1 MRALGY
7 HRVSTAEQVANGH
20 SLALAPERLQAWCVA
35 RGLDLVDVI
44 TDEGVSASNPLAR
57 RKGGADLLK
66 RMRGGGADVVVVIAI
81 DRLFRDA
88 QDGLNTL
95 QGPEGKGGLPV
106 QSVTEPIDTT
116 TAMGRFILTVWLAK
130 SQLEREQTCERN
142 LAISRGLRRSGRSN
156 GITPY
161 GCLERAGRLYR
172 DPATWPV
179 RELIVELRS
188 ESIGPK
194 ALSFDAIV
202 EHLAQAG
209 IRAPEGGER
218 WSKMTV
224 RRVVQNHDGLNHIP
238 PLPADHE
245 TAVSEAAPA

>member
-7 HRVSTAEQVANGH
+7 HRVSTAEQASNGH
-20 SLALAPERLQAWCVA
+20 SLALAPERLRAWCVA

-44 TDEGVSASNPLAR
+44 ADEGVSASKPLAK
-57 RKGGADLLK
+57 RKGGADLLA
-66 RMRGGGADVVVVIAI
+66 RMAAGHADVVVVIAI

-95 QGPEGKGGLPV
+95 QGADGKGGLPV

-116 TAMGRFILTVWLAK
+116 TAMGRFILTVWLARA
-130 SQLEREQTCERN
+130 QLEREHTCERN
-142 LAISRGLRRSGRSN
+142 LAISRGLRRAGRTN

-161 GCLERAGRLYR
+161 GCVERNGHLFR
-172 DPATWPV
+172 DPITWPH
-179 RELIVELRS
+179 REHIVELRTTPMS
-188 ESIGPK
+188 Y
-194 ALSFDAIV
+194 DAIA
-202 EHLAQAG
+202 ERLAQAG
-209 IRAPEGGER
+209 IRAPQGGER
-218 WSKMTV
+218 WGKKSVQVVV
-224 RRVVQNHDGLNHIP
+224 RTHDGLKHIP